1 MVPDGVE
8 QIANS
13 CCARAQLRITTPGLR
28 MKPVGGEGG
37 QSLDWRSVGGGRWPR
52 DVRAASHGWA
62 LGRTPASRIVD
73 FDNPGSFEDFSCF
86 P

>member
-28 MKPVGGEGG
+28 MKPVGGVWTGG
-37 QSLDWRSVGGGRWPR
+37 QSVVGGGREMSGQLLMDGPLDAHQPR
-52 DVRAASHGWA
+52 V
-62 LGRTPASRIVD
+62 L
-73 FDNPGSFEDFSCF
+73 
-86 P
+86 